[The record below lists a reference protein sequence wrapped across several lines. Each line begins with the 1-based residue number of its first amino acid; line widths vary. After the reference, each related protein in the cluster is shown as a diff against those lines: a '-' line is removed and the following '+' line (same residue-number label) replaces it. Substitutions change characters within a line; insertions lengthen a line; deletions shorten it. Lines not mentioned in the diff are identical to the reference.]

1 MLGKSLGLD
10 VGSHS
15 IKIVELRQN
24 LRTVEVARLQAVA
37 VANGASEMDV
47 LRDNAQALG
56 LSGERVV
63 TAIPGDRAARR
74 AIHFPFRERRRIAAA
89 VPFEIENETPFD
101 LDDVFVDWELVGE
114 ERVGADVLASV
125 VHRTEVASR
134 LAALRDAGLGARVL
148 EVEGLALANLATFV
162 EMPGTRLLIDL
173 GHRKTTLCLLVDG
186 VARAARTLPL
196 GGRLLTEAI
205 ARERNLEWE
214 DAESAKCRD
223 GVFAADGTPS
233 SPATERALARLV
245 RELTRT
251 VGGFESALGAPPD
264 KAIDEITLL
273 GGGARLQ
280 RIDEYLGEQLG
291 IRCARFSVP
300 PGETTGAFLA
310 AGDPLRFAPALA
322 LALRGTFRAR
332 TRMNFLQA
340 EFAPRLD
347 LRRILGQFRG
357 SLVLAGIAAALLLA
371 TGIARIAV
379 QNQRAAGLEAQ
390 LAQIWEQ
397 VQPGQPVPSNV
408 SRALEAALRESQ
420 QRADFLGIYGGN
432 LSALDILTEISKLV
446 PKDLDVI
453 FEEMSIDGQVVR
465 FRGHTKSFAAVD
477 QLKTALAAFP
487 HFGEIRVAEIQA
499 DSARGGNNFSVT
511 IGLTQGSSAEDAV
524 APPPAATAAAKPAPV
539 VPAAP
544 VPAAPPAPPAAV
556 APQAPPP
563 QPKPAEPEL

>member
-10 VGSHS
+10 LGSHS

-37 VANGASEMDV
+37 VANGANELDV
-47 LRDNAQALG
+47 LRDCAQALG
-56 LSGERVV
+56 LAGERVV
-63 TAIPGDRAARR
+63 TAVPGDRVARR
-74 AIHFPFRERRRIAAA
+74 AMHFPFRERRRIAQA

-114 ERVGADVLASV
+114 DRAASDVLASV

-134 LAALRDAGLGARVL
+134 LEALRDAGLGARVL
-148 EVEGLALANLATFV
+148 EVEGLALANLAAFV

-196 GGRLLTEAI
+196 GARLLTEAI
-205 ARERNLEWE
+205 ARERNLDWDE
-214 DAESAKCRD
+214 AENAKCRD
-223 GVFAADGTPS
+223 GVFGADLAPS
-233 SPATERALARLV
+233 SPAIERALTRLV
-245 RELTRT
+245 RELVRT
-251 VGGFESALGAPPD
+251 VGGFESALGAPPE

-280 RIDEYLGEQLG
+280 RVDEYLSAQLG

-300 PGETTGAFLA
+300 PGESTGAFLA

-357 SLVLAGIAAALLLA
+357 SLVLAGIALVLLLA
-371 TGIARIAV
+371 TGVARVAI
-379 QNQRAAGLEAQ
+379 QNQRAAALEAE
-390 LAQIWEQ
+390 LAQIWNQ
-397 VQPGQPVPSNV
+397 VQPGKPMPSNV
-408 SRALEAALRESQ
+408 SRGLEGALREAQ

-511 IGLTQGSSAEDAV
+511 IGLTQGSSADDATAP
-524 APPPAATAAAKPAPV
+524 APPAQAAQPAAPVAAAAKPAPAV
-539 VPAAP
+539 VRQQ
-544 VPAAPPAPPAAV
+544 
-556 APQAPPP
+556 PQPPP
-563 QPKPAEPEL
+563 RKPVGPKP